1 MPGMRAIHIVIVA
14 SLFAFGLAVI
24 TAPPFNPLVPVGGCA
39 IGPGQATA
47 EGFLWLALGGLL
59 WLLARRR
66 PRV

>member
-1 MPGMRAIHIVIVA
+1 MPAMPAIHIVMVA
-14 SLFAFGLAVI
+14 SVFVFGLAII

-47 EGFLWLALGGLL
+47 AGFLWLALGGLL
-59 WLLARRR
+59 WLLVRRR